1 MFTKQ
6 LMIRAPRRGLHMV
19 TDDVAQAVRESG
31 VDTGICNVFIR
42 HTSASLT
49 INENADPTAR
59 EDLEVFLDHIAPEN
73 EPYYRHTLEGPDD
86 MPSHIK
92 SSLTDSSVNIPVL
105 KGELAL
111 GTWQGLYLCEHREQ
125 PSARSIIVSVF

>member
-1 MFTKQ
+1 
-6 LMIRAPRRGLHMV
+6 MV

-105 KGELAL
+105 EGELAL

>member
-19 TDDVAQAVRESG
+19 TDEVAQAVRESG

-105 KGELAL
+105 EGELAL